1 MKIKTKMRFKKGLT
15 IIAFFMATP
24 LAAAEDSKQFS
35 PGRKTP
41 PLGSDRAIFDEGSL
55 LDQAIME
62 SQAAKIYDWRN
73 SAWLLEA
80 GLDEI
85 NERNIF
91 PASGWHVGAG
101 FSLGGGFVLR
111 SGVRRIEVS
120 ESPAG
125 KMLEK
130 TPFRQFA
137 QPSRWEFYGA
147 GSYSLLEGRTSS
159 RLSQWISDTESV
171 LSMEGGIHYVF
182 PSGKWPPKR
191 KQEKKRLEGQTIGYS
206 LLVLD
211 LGLRYQ
217 FFVPAGVGFFLEGLI
232 QIPMKEIDPSLGRW
246 NSFSFGMVY
255 SFGDRRR

>member
-1 MKIKTKMRFKKGLT
+1 MRIKIELKSKLC
-15 IIAFFMATP
+15 
-24 LAAAEDSKQFS
+24 LAAVLFFIGASFAVAEESKPWTQ
-35 PGRKTP
+35 GRKTP
-41 PLGSDRAIFDEGSL
+41 SLGSDRAIFDEGSL

-73 SAWLLEA
+73 SAWELEA
-80 GLDEI
+80 GIDEVD
-85 NERNIF
+85 ERNVF

-101 FSLGGGFVLR
+101 FSLGGGIMIR
-111 SGVRRIEVS
+111 SGVRRMEVS
-120 ESPAG
+120 GSSAG
-125 KMLEK
+125 HMLEK
-130 TPFRQFA
+130 TPFRQFS

-171 LSMEGGIHYVF
+171 LSVDGGIHYVF
-182 PSGKWPPKR
+182 PSQKWPPKR

-217 FFVPAGVGFFLEGLI
+217 FFVPSGVGFFLEGLV

-246 NSFSFGMVY
+246 NSFSMGMVY
-255 SFGDRRR
+255 SFGDRHR

>member
-1 MKIKTKMRFKKGLT
+1 MGIKTRFKLGIYSA
-15 IIAFFMATP
+15 IIAFLSAAG
-24 LAAAEDSKQFS
+24 AAAEEAKPWFQ
-35 PGRKTP
+35 GRKTP
-41 PLGSDRAIFDEGSL
+41 PLGSDTAIFDEGSII
-55 LDQAIME
+55 DQAIME
-62 SQAAKIYDWRN
+62 GQASKIYDWRN
-73 SAWLLEA
+73 SAWQWEV

-85 NERNIF
+85 NERNLF
-91 PASGWHVGAG
+91 HASGWHVGTG
-101 FSLGGGFVLR
+101 FSLGGGWMLR
-111 SGVRRIEVS
+111 SGIRRIEVS
-120 ESPAG
+120 ASPAA

-137 QPSRWEFYGA
+137 QPSRWEIFGS

-171 LSMEGGIHYVF
+171 LSVEGGIHYVF
-182 PSGKWPPKR
+182 PSRKWPPKS
-191 KQEKKRLEGQTIGYS
+191 KQESKRLEGQSVGYS

-232 QIPMKEIDPSLGRW
+232 QVPMKKIDPSLGMW

-255 SFGDRRR
+255 SLGDRRR